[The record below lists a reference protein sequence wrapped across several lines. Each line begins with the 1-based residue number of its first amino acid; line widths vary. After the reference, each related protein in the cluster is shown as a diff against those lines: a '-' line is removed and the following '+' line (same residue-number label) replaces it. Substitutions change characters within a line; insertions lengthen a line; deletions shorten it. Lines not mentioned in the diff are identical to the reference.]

1 MATADG
7 PYATPADR
15 LATFFDDDPAQSRE
29 IYQDT
34 EIDQIANLLE
44 QIAHVGFRCPRTYI
58 VLRTIGGLDVLERL
72 LNEGFTDQWF
82 PVELRG
88 LPSFLSPSVKSRI
101 VQSQGIVL
109 TKSLDIENGRHRHF
123 MPGETLPFEIL
134 GRLGSGGYGQV
145 DRIVSKISFRQFAL
159 KRIRRRAAF
168 GNNSKV
174 AMKQFMSEIHIVKS
188 LEHRHTVQYIGSYT
202 DKTFLGLIMAPVADT
217 DLASFMGQTCMYIQA
232 TTLASDESS
241 VLRLRNQALA
251 SEMCSTLRT
260 YFGCLAAALAYLHD
274 RSIRHKDIKPQNIL
288 VHKGNVLL
296 TDFGLSR
303 DFTDDVGSTTSGI
316 TPASPRYSPPEV
328 AMYEARNTSA
338 DIWSLGCVYLEMLA
352 ALHGYNTDW
361 IKRYFAGV
369 HTQATHF
376 HANPDATSQLLQEW
390 EATWTMLDK
399 MPLLWT
405 KEMLRM
411 ERQLR
416 PTAARVFELVTS
428 IDDSNQSSTNFC
440 GICCILDDETDSNDS
455 LVDDPTI
462 LAEPHSARVRADL
475 QSTSLGQTHDAT
487 TTIPAWQRD
496 SSNTQSDETDRFRQ
510 FLALSSVTQPVQS
523 ASSGENTQLNQ
534 NTNPEPAKKVVL
546 SGLFERRREEQEEE
560 RETKKQQVKSLPGSS
575 SDLIDE
581 ATRRAKTPD
590 LSVEGAITDRN
601 AATNGTDHDH
611 EHQRVRT
618 MMTEDS
624 APVDDSV
631 SITEEEQPVEE
642 LVSVIS
648 IDSTKRPATSSHGKS
663 EVFDNGAN
671 ANDIAENVA
680 GKYFPPVR
688 RRPLAS
694 ENIIAQ
700 SRGGSSGSIAEIP
713 DDSELFPNSSKPN
726 TGVLDAK
733 HSFLSDSTIMD
744 RPRGT
749 YHTPFQTETATR
761 LPSYP
766 ISESSR
772 AILQASPAYTDHNKG
787 RQSFV
792 IKAYD
797 EPMTKSTSKKR
808 AEGSGI
814 DMSNISSSVDGP
826 ASQRSSPTNSRSSSP
841 TSKTRFNQDSGPRS
855 SPAPRQEAGQ
865 RGVIRY
871 FANLKKKFVEPKKE
885 SRK

>member
-1 MATADG
+1 MAMADG

-15 LATFFDDDPAQSRE
+15 LATFFDDDSAQSRE

-44 QIAHVGFRCPRTYI
+44 QIAHAGFRCPRTYI
-58 VLRTIGGLDVLERL
+58 VLRTIGGLDVLEPL

-101 VQSQGIVL
+101 VQSQGIIL

-145 DRIVSKISFRQFAL
+145 DRIVSKISFRQYAL

-202 DKTFLGLIMAPVADT
+202 DKTFLGLVMAPVADT
-217 DLASFMGQTCMYIQA
+217 DLASFMGQTCMHIQA

-251 SEMCSTLRT
+251 SEMCSTLCT

-338 DIWSLGCVYLEMLA
+338 DIWSLGCVFLEMLA

-399 MPLLWT
+399 TPLIWT
-405 KEMLRM
+405 KEMLHM

-428 IDDSNQSSTNFC
+428 IDDSNQNSTNFC

-462 LAEPHSARVRADL
+462 LAEPRSVRVRADL

-487 TTIPAWQRD
+487 TVIPALQRD

-510 FLALSSVTQPVQS
+510 FLALTSANQPVQS
-523 ASSGENTQLNQ
+523 ASTSENIQLNQ
-534 NTNPEPAKKVVL
+534 STSPEPAL
-546 SGLFERRREEQEEE
+546 
-560 RETKKQQVKSLPGSS
+560 
-575 SDLIDE
+575 DE
-581 ATRRAKTPD
+581 ATGRAKTHD
-590 LSVEGAITDRN
+590 LSVEGATANRS
-601 AATNGTDHDH
+601 AAIDVISHDH
-611 EHQRVRT
+611 EHQRARS
-618 MMTEDS
+618 MMIEVS
-624 APVDDSV
+624 APVDNPV
-631 SITEEEQPVEE
+631 SILEEKQPVEDSVYVQGE
-642 LVSVIS
+642 EPPVVGHIVSLSPSSEYS
-648 IDSTKRPATSSHGKS
+648 IDSTKRPTISSHGRS
-663 EVFDNGAN
+663 EVFDKGAS
-671 ANDIAENVA
+671 AKDMTMDVAETLSSSD
-680 GKYFPPVR
+680 KSLSI
-688 RRPLAS
+688 RRPLSPRSLALKD
-694 ENIIAQ
+694 ITVQ
-700 SRGGSSGSIAEIP
+700 GGGGSSTHIAELP
-713 DDSELFPNSSKPN
+713 TDSELSPNSSKPN
-726 TGVLDAK
+726 
-733 HSFLSDSTIMD
+733 SDDYDDTLPIMSDFMD
-744 RPRGT
+744 RKPGT
-749 YHTPFQTETATR
+749 FEAPPTYTEYKEG
-761 LPSYP
+761 P
-766 ISESSR
+766 
-772 AILQASPAYTDHNKG
+772 
-787 RQSFV
+787 QSFV
-792 IKAYD
+792 IEAYN
-797 EPMTKSTSKKR
+797 ESMTKFTKQKANDSQ
-808 AEGSGI
+808 I

-826 ASQRSSPTNSRSSSP
+826 AAQRSSSTGSRSSSP
-841 TSKTRFNQDSGPRS
+841 TSKTRFHEDSGSRS
-855 SPAPRQEAGQ
+855 SPAPGTEEYYNKSLPLSPRREAGQ
-865 RGVIRY
+865 RGVRRY
-871 FANLKKKFVEPKKE
+871 FADLKKKFAEPKKE
-885 SRK
+885 SRKWCGVRSVRGTDPRQPT